1 MSRPEVVDH
10 LFGALSDVLG
20 SAPISYIKWDMNRT
34 ITEPFSMA
42 LPADRQGEFF
52 HRYVLGVYD
61 LYARLG
67 AAFPGILFES
77 CASGGGRFDPG
88 MLAFA
93 PQAWTSDDTDAIE
106 RLKIQW
112 GTSLA
117 YPLSSMGAH
126 VAAVPNH
133 QTGRITPLATRAAV
147 AFFGV
152 FGYELD
158 PTVMSAE
165 ERRAVA
171 EQVAFYKTHR
181 DLFQRGRFVRLRSPF
196 EDGGNQT
203 AWAVVAPDAARAVVG
218 CYLTLN
224 RPVPAADRLRLR
236 GLDPAK
242 VYRVTGWPDDDAD
255 ALFRANSGLRG
266 GDELM
271 EVGLSLR
278 ADRHEADAWG
288 DFKSWLFVLEA
299 V

>member
-1 MSRPEVVDH
+1 
-10 LFGALSDVLG
+10 
-20 SAPISYIKWDMNRT
+20 MNRT
-34 ITEPFSMA
+34 ITEPFSVA

-52 HRYVLGVYD
+52 HRYILGVYD
-61 LYARLG
+61 LYGRLG
-67 AAFPGILFES
+67 AAFPGVLFES

-93 PQAWTSDDTDAIE
+93 PQAWASDDTDAIE

-133 QTGRITPLATRAAV
+133 QTSRITPLATRAAV

-158 PTVMSAE
+158 PTVMSDAD
-165 ERRAVA
+165 RRAVA
-171 EQVAFYKTHR
+171 EQVAFYKTNR
-181 DLFQRGRFVRLRSPF
+181 ELFQRGRFVRLRSPF
-196 EDGGNQT
+196 EEGGTQT
-203 AWAVVAPDAARAVVG
+203 AWAVVAPDASRAIVG
-218 CYLTLN
+218 YYQVLN

-236 GLDPAK
+236 GLDPEA
-242 VYRVTGWPDDDAD
+242 VYRVTGWPAD
-255 ALFRANSGLRG
+255 AGDPLFRANAGLRG

-271 EVGLSLR
+271 HIGLSLG

-288 DFKSWLFVLEA
+288 DFKAWLFVLEA
-299 V
+299 VSAAER